1 MSPSESM
8 AEAKLFA
15 SKHLSELAIE
25 IIDWKRTGLL
35 CGGAGGLLREMAQ
48 ILGLEYHSLQI
59 AESIVSDLAL
69 VAVATLKPEGRT
81 CETREIL
88 PCPFCGGKA
97 ERIDIDATDEAE
109 PDAGG
114 SFIQCSKCLA
124 SSKLVFGEKTGLE
137 EAWNTRQPAARDG
150 KGE

>member
-35 CGGAGGLLREMAQ
+35 YGGAGGLLREMAQ

-69 VAVATLKPEGRT
+69 VAVAAPKPEGKTCKTCRHDT
-81 CETREIL
+81 RYGHVIECETCARW
-88 PCPFCGGKA
+88 GYHK
-97 ERIDIDATDEAE
+97 DNWE
-109 PDAGG
+109 P
-114 SFIQCSKCLA
+114 
-124 SSKLVFGEKTGLE
+124 V
-137 EAWNTRQPAARDG
+137 ARDG
-150 KGE
+150 KGEWCAKLIVFRAHAVVVMPK